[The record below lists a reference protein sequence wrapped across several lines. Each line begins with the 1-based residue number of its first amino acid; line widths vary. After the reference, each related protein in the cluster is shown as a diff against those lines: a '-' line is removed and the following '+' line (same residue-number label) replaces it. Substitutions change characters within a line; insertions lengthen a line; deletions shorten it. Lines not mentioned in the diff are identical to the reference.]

1 MLYVPRKSPFISTK
15 FFVLNLDGWFSVF
28 SADFLLFD
36 VPLLYYYNDPRSL
49 IIYCLFRGDI
59 YLSSVICIS
68 LLALFCGELVE
79 IAVILFA
86 VLLLIKSSVASAHSS
101 ASMVNGSTW
110 WRLFSLYFPL
120 KFYLCFY
127 LHFSPFFLAKDKIS

>member
-1 MLYVPRKSPFISTK
+1 MY
-15 FFVLNLDGWFSVF
+15 F

-49 IIYCLFRGDI
+49 IIYYLFRGDI

-68 LLALFCGELVE
+68 LLALFCGKLVE

-101 ASMVNGSTW
+101 ASMVNGST
-110 WRLFSLYFPL
+110 
-120 KFYLCFY
+120 
-127 LHFSPFFLAKDKIS
+127 